1 MGKKLL
7 KVKRNVMFVE
17 GEGSG
22 AGEEQKKG
30 PYLSSHKIVPK
41 SPTLPWCLSFGR
53 GSASP

>member
-7 KVKRNVMFVE
+7 KVKRKVMFVE

-30 PYLSSHKIVPK
+30 PYLSSHKIIPK